1 MSNQVYLLPSA
12 LLEIFAQATASG
24 RITLADRYGLMAA
37 VLDNSLSEEEQRMVN
52 RLLYAIRRGW
62 LEIVNEISVLA

>member
-62 LEIVNEISVLA
+62 LEIVNEISMIA